1 MAGAVY
7 YRLGPDKMGRRDM
20 HDSQTDH
27 ASGGVTFIFNW
38 KTDDSDIT
46 EFGFFNKPG
55 GRERTGICAV
65 QSQTILD
72 KHVKACCRH
81 DPAQIAY
88 RPRIRS
94 GYELGEPGP

>member
-46 EFGFFNKPG
+46 EFGFF
-55 GRERTGICAV
+55 
-65 QSQTILD
+65 
-72 KHVKACCRH
+72 
-81 DPAQIAY
+81 
-88 RPRIRS
+88 
-94 GYELGEPGP
+94 